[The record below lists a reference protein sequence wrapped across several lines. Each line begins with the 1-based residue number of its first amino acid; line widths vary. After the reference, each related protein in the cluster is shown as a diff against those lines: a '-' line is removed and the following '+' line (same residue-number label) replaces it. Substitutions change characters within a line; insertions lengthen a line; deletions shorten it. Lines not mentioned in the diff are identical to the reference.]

1 MATHSP
7 DFARPFEPLAA
18 HSSHTENALERHTR
32 RTWPLAAALLFAS
45 ASAAAQTS
53 DQHLAEVVVSA
64 SGFEQAIKDAPASVT
79 IITREELETTRVSS
93 LAEALSHVE
102 GIDVT
107 DGIGKTGGL
116 DIKIRGMESRFTLI
130 LVDGRRQN
138 PAGNVVPNGFGDTTS
153 SFMPPP
159 SAIERIEII
168 RGPMATL
175 YGSDAMGGVIN
186 IITRKVGKQWSG
198 SVTLEGTINEH
209 RDYGDSQAAS
219 VYLSGPIKE
228 GLLGLQVR
236 ARKFHRDNSD
246 IQWNGRN
253 PATTLVTGSSPTR
266 ADVETVGA
274 RLTLTPN
281 KNNDLSID
289 IDRSRQEYDNR
300 RGQIGTLDTATVFSG
315 YGPKQNFNRDQITL
329 AHTLRM
335 DKSVLESSL
344 MKNTTETIGRTIPN
358 LNNPPPGIIPGAPR
372 TLESESIVFDTK
384 LTTAIGNN
392 MLTVGGQWWEAEMIE
407 GVATEKFK
415 HRQTALFAENEWRIT
430 KDLALTLG
438 VRQDDHS
445 VFGGATSPRAY
456 LVWNSTDQWTFK
468 GGVSKAYRTPGLE
481 QLFEGVVGYTGQGKN
496 QTLGNPDLKPERSI
510 TSEIGAYFDNLNG
523 FRANATI
530 FNTNFEDAISS
541 QSLDPVVI
549 GGVTINRSRPINVD
563 EATIRGLELGS
574 SLEFAKDWKLSANYT
589 YIDSEQKS
597 GINAG
602 KPLNSTPKH
611 TVNAKINWQA
621 SPALNLWGQAK
632 YTGERYRLEDTGTS
646 RSKATLGNYK
656 GYSLLDIGGNY
667 KVNKSL
673 TFNMAIYN
681 LLDKNFADYYPVVSG
696 AVPPVTS
703 YQSKYNGNFER
714 RRLWISANYTF

>member
-1 MATHSP
+1 MAMQLP
-7 DFARPFEPLAA
+7 DGTRPFNPSTTNTFRVE
-18 HSSHTENALERHTR
+18 SALERHAR
-32 RTWPLAAALLFAS
+32 RTWPLAAALLLAS
-45 ASAAAQTS
+45 ASTVAQTS

-64 SGFEQAIKDAPASVT
+64 SGFEQTVKEAPASIT

-138 PAGNVVPNGFGDTTS
+138 PAGNVVPNGFGDTSS

-175 YGSDAMGGVIN
+175 YGSDAMGGVVN
-186 IITRKVGKQWSG
+186 IITRKVGKQWAG
-198 SVTLEGTINEH
+198 SITLDGTINEH
-209 RDYGDSQAAS
+209 RDYGDSQSAS

-228 GLLGLQVR
+228 DLLGLQVR
-236 ARKFHRDNSD
+236 ARKYHRDNSN
-246 IQWNGRN
+246 IQWRGRN
-253 PATTLVTGSSPTR
+253 PANTLVIGASPTR

-281 KNNDLSID
+281 KNHDLSID
-289 IDRSRQEYDNR
+289 VDRTRQEYDNR
-300 RGQIGTLDTATVFSG
+300 WGQIGTLDTATVFSG

-329 AHTLRM
+329 AHTWRM
-335 DKSVLESSL
+335 DKSILESSL

-358 LNNPPPGIIPGAPR
+358 LNNPPPGVVPGSPR

-384 LTTAIGNN
+384 FTTAIGNN
-392 MLTVGGQWWEAEMIE
+392 MLTVGGQWWEAKMIE
-407 GVATEKFK
+407 GVATQKFQ
-415 HRQTALFAENEWRIT
+415 HRQTAIFAENEWRIK

-456 LVWNSTDQWTFK
+456 LVWNSTDNWTFK

-481 QLFEGVVGYTGQGKN
+481 QLFEGVVGYTGQGRN

-510 TSEIGAYFDNLNG
+510 TGEIGAYFDNLNG

-530 FNTNFEDAISS
+530 FKTNFEDAISS
-541 QSLDPVVI
+541 QSLAPIVVN
-549 GGVTINRSRPINVD
+549 GVTINRSRPINVD
-563 EATIRGLELGS
+563 EASIQGIELGS
-574 SLEFAKDWKLSANYT
+574 SYDFAKVWRLSANYT

-597 GINAG
+597 GVNIG

-611 TVNAKINWQA
+611 TLNAKVNWQA
-621 SPALNLWGQAK
+621 SPMLNLWAQAK

-646 RSKATLGNYK
+646 TAKATLGNYK
-656 GYSLLDIGGNY
+656 AYGLLDLGGNY
-667 KVNKSL
+667 KVSKSL
-673 TFNMAIYN
+673 TFNAAIYN
-681 LLDKNFADYYPVVSG
+681 LLDKNFADYYPVVST
-696 AVPPVTS
+696 ATPPVTS
-703 YQSKYNGNFER
+703 YQSQYNGNFER

>member
-1 MATHSP
+1 
-7 DFARPFEPLAA
+7 
-18 HSSHTENALERHTR
+18 
-32 RTWPLAAALLFAS
+32 
-45 ASAAAQTS
+45 
-53 DQHLAEVVVSA
+53 
-64 SGFEQAIKDAPASVT
+64 
-79 IITREELETTRVSS
+79 
-93 LAEALSHVE
+93 
-102 GIDVT
+102 
-107 DGIGKTGGL
+107 
-116 DIKIRGMESRFTLI
+116 
-130 LVDGRRQN
+130 
-138 PAGNVVPNGFGDTTS
+138 
-153 SFMPPP
+153 
-159 SAIERIEII
+159 
-168 RGPMATL
+168 
-175 YGSDAMGGVIN
+175 
-186 IITRKVGKQWSG
+186 
-198 SVTLEGTINEH
+198 
-209 RDYGDSQAAS
+209 
-219 VYLSGPIKE
+219 
-228 GLLGLQVR
+228 
-236 ARKFHRDNSD
+236 
-246 IQWNGRN
+246 
-253 PATTLVTGSSPTR
+253 
-266 ADVETVGA
+266 
-274 RLTLTPN
+274 
-281 KNNDLSID
+281 
-289 IDRSRQEYDNR
+289 
-300 RGQIGTLDTATVFSG
+300 
-315 YGPKQNFNRDQITL
+315 
-329 AHTLRM
+329 
-335 DKSVLESSL
+335 

-468 GGVSKAYRTPGLE
+468 GGVSKAYRTPGLV
-481 QLFEGVVGYTGQGKN
+481 QLFEGVVGYTGQGRN

-530 FNTNFEDAISS
+530 FNTNFEDAIAS